1 MITHV
6 AEAGEQRGRVVLWI
20 GGAYDPQEAA
30 VEAALR
36 LAQAFQAEIESLFVA
51 DHQLFDFA
59 ALPFAREIP
68 LSGRGSRQL
77 TADTLGRQIRAHAS
91 ALQRQVLAR
100 ARAAEVRAE
109 ARFVRAEPVL
119 ALAEAC
125 TRNGPWNV
133 VTMGSAIRRG
143 NGISLAELFDTVIAT
158 TGVVV
163 AGPRARRT
171 SGPVIAVVEE
181 LERTVPMMRAARRIA
196 AATGGDARLWLLDHD
211 HGCGDWL
218 EGQVRLALGATPAIK
233 LEVVDMSLGSPQG
246 VAQMMRREGAGFV
259 IARFGGLFV
268 PGEEDVAPLT
278 EVLEGPLFLVR

>member
-20 GGAYDPQEAA
+20 GGADAPQDTA

-36 LAQAFQAEIESLFVA
+36 LAQAFQSEIESLFVA
-51 DHQLFDFA
+51 DHQLFDLA

-77 TADTLGRQIRAHAS
+77 TADVLGRQIKAHAA
-91 ALQRQVLAR
+91 ALQREVLAR
-100 ARAAEVRAE
+100 AKAAEVRAE
-109 ARFVRAEPVL
+109 ARFVRAEPVH

-133 VTMGSAIRRG
+133 VTMGAAIRPG
-143 NGISLAELFDTVIAT
+143 CGISLADLFDAVIAT

-163 AGPRARRT
+163 AGPKAQRT

-181 LERTVPMMRAARRIA
+181 LERTVPMMRAAKRIA
-196 AATGGDARLWLLDHD
+196 AATGGEAKLWLLDTQ
-211 HGCGDWL
+211 HGRDDWL
-218 EGQVRLALGATPAIK
+218 EGQVRLALGATPAIT
-233 LEVVDMSLGSPQG
+233 LEVVDMGLNSPHA
-246 VAQMMRREGAGFV
+246 VAQRMRRQGAGFV

-268 PGEEDVAPLT
+268 PGERDVAPLA